1 MIKNNTNNTT
11 GHFNNLHQTKCNIKK
26 SFDNYKYQNQKQLQI
41 HNNHLN
47 SNNKNIDLSTKMNSI
62 QQNELNQSSSSID
75 LSGYLI
81 FVTSN
86 RNGSIKV
93 YG

>member
-1 MIKNNTNNTT
+1 MINTNNTT
-11 GHFNNLHQTKCNIKK
+11 GFNNLHQTKCNIRKA
-26 SFDNYKYQNQKQLQI
+26 FENYKYQQNQQQMRNNIIDDSKMTTNQKND
-41 HNNHLN
+41 H
-47 SNNKNIDLSTKMNSI
+47 T
-62 QQNELNQSSSSID
+62 SSID